1 MDSLT
6 QAALGGVV
14 TYAVLGPTLGKR
26 AAIYGMALGTL
37 PDLDVLIDFGGPIE
51 NMTHHRGFSH
61 SFLVQT
67 AVSPILGWLFSQK
80 KGKRA
85 ASFSQWSV
93 AIFLCF
99 ITHSLADFFTVYGTQ
114 LLWPLTDH
122 PFAHAILFI
131 IDPAYTVPLFIALI
145 GILMM
150 RDRGGAQKLNLS
162 MLTLSTIYLIWSV
175 GAKSMIDQKVQFALT
190 ASGIHPDVYESAPA
204 PFNTLLW
211 RAVAV
216 EDETYYEIWASVF
229 DAVDDIQV
237 RQFDRSLTL
246 LKPIENH
253 PSVRRLQWF
262 TKGQYKAWQE
272 DDVIYLSDLRMGI
285 EGAYV
290 FNFEVGRR
298 SGETF
303 KLGNF
308 NQRSE
313 RPNLKR
319 LPMIWERIF
328 DSSVSIGP

>member
-1 MDSLT
+1 MTTRRRNHCSDLFISELFFCSMKRKRT
-6 QAALGGVV
+6 GESARERLVVAQEAA
-14 TYAVLGPTLGKR
+14 R
-26 AAIYGMALGTL
+26 
-37 PDLDVLIDFGGPIE
+37 
-51 NMTHHRGFSH
+51 
-61 SFLVQT
+61 
-67 AVSPILGWLFSQK
+67 
-80 KGKRA
+80 
-85 ASFSQWSV
+85 
-93 AIFLCF
+93 
-99 ITHSLADFFTVYGTQ
+99 
-114 LLWPLTDH
+114 
-122 PFAHAILFI
+122 I

-190 ASGIHPDVYESAPA
+190 ARGIHPDVYESAPA

-298 SGETF
+298 SG
-303 KLGNF
+303 
-308 NQRSE
+308 
-313 RPNLKR
+313 
-319 LPMIWERIF
+319 
-328 DSSVSIGP
+328 

>member
-1 MDSLT
+1 LDSLT

-26 AAIYGMALGTL
+26 AAIYGIALGTL

-80 KGKRA
+80 KGRRE

-131 IDPAYTVPLFIALI
+131 IDPAYTVPLIVALI
-145 GILMM
+145 GILMI

-175 GAKSMIDQKVQFALT
+175 GAKWMIDQKVQFALT
-190 ASGIHPDVYESAPA
+190 ARGIHPDVYESAPA
-204 PFNTLLW
+204 PLNTLLW

-216 EDETYYEIWASVF
+216 ENETYYEIWASVF

-298 SGETF
+298 SGESL

-308 NQRSE
+308 NQRSD
-313 RPNLKR
+313 RPILKR

>member
-131 IDPAYTVPLFIALI
+131 IDPAYTVPLIIALI

-204 PFNTLLW
+204 PLNTLLW

-319 LPMIWERIF
+319 LPMVWERIF

>member
-14 TYAVLGPTLGKR
+14 TYAVLGPSLGKR

-67 AVSPILGWLFSQK
+67 AASPILGWLFSQI
-80 KGKRA
+80 KGGRG
-85 ASFSQWSV
+85 ASFSQWSI
-93 AIFLCF
+93 AIFFCL

-131 IDPAYTVPLFIALI
+131 IDPAYTVPLIIALI
-145 GILMM
+145 GILMI
-150 RDRGGAQKLNLS
+150 RNRGVAQTLNLS
-162 MLTLSTIYLIWSV
+162 MLTLSTMYLIWSV
-175 GAKSMIDQKVQFALT
+175 IAKSMIDQQVQFALNT
-190 ASGIHPDVYESAPA
+190 RGIHPDVYESAPA
-204 PFNTLLW
+204 PLNTLLW
-211 RAVAV
+211 RAVAIE
-216 EDETYYEIWASVF
+216 EDTHYEIWASVF
-229 DAVDDIQV
+229 DAMDDIQV

-246 LKPIENH
+246 LNPIENH
-253 PSVRRLQWF
+253 PSVSRLQWF
-262 TKGQYKAWQE
+262 TKGQYKAWQK

-308 NQRSE
+308 NQVSE

-328 DSSVSIGP
+328 DASVTIEP

>member
-37 PDLDVLIDFGGPIE
+37 PDLDILIDFGGPIE

-80 KGKRA
+80 RGKRE
-85 ASFSQWSV
+85 ASLRQWSV

-131 IDPAYTVPLFIALI
+131 IDPAYTVPLIIALI
-145 GILMM
+145 GILVM
-150 RDRGGAQKLNLS
+150 RDRGASQKLNLS
-162 MLTLSTIYLIWSV
+162 MLTLSTMYLIWSV
-175 GAKSMIDQKVQFALT
+175 GAKSMIDQQVQFALT
-190 ASGIHPDVYESAPA
+190 ARGIQPDIYESAPA
-204 PFNTLLW
+204 PLNTLLW

-216 EDETYYEIWASVF
+216 EEDTYYEIWVSVF

-246 LKPIENH
+246 LQPIENH

-262 TKGQYKAWQE
+262 TKGQYKAWHE
-272 DDVIYLSDLRMGI
+272 GDVIYLSDLRMGI

-303 KLGNF
+303 TLGNF
-308 NQRSE
+308 TQLSE
-313 RPNLKR
+313 RPNLQR

-328 DSSVSIGP
+328 DPSVSIGP

>member
-1 MDSLT
+1 LDSLT

-14 TYAVLGPTLGKR
+14 TYAVLGPSLGKR

-131 IDPAYTVPLFIALI
+131 IDPAYTVPLIIALI

>member
-26 AAIYGMALGTL
+26 AAIYGIALGTL

-150 RDRGGAQKLNLS
+150 RGRGGAQKLNLS

-190 ASGIHPDVYESAPA
+190 ARGIHPDVYESAPA

>member
-14 TYAVLGPTLGKR
+14 TYAVLGPSLGKR

-67 AVSPILGWLFSQK
+67 AVSPILGWLFSQI
-80 KGKRA
+80 KGGRG
-85 ASFSQWSV
+85 ASFSQWSI
-93 AIFLCF
+93 AIFFCL
-99 ITHSLADFFTVYGTQ
+99 ITHSLADFFTIYGTQ

-131 IDPAYTVPLFIALI
+131 IDPAYTVPLIIALI
-145 GILMM
+145 GILMI
-150 RDRGGAQKLNLS
+150 RNRGVAQTLNLS
-162 MLTLSTIYLIWSV
+162 MLTLSTMYLIWSV
-175 GAKSMIDQKVQFALT
+175 GAKSMIDQQVQFALNT
-190 ASGIHPDVYESAPA
+190 RGIHPDVYESAPA
-204 PFNTLLW
+204 PLNTLLW
-211 RAVAV
+211 RAVAIE
-216 EDETYYEIWASVF
+216 EDTYYEIWASVF

-262 TKGQYKAWQE
+262 TKGQYKAPRE

-298 SGETF
+298 NGETF

-308 NQRSE
+308 NQVSE
-313 RPNLKR
+313 RPDLKR

-328 DSSVSIGP
+328 DASVTIEP

>member
-14 TYAVLGPTLGKR
+14 TYAVLGPSLGKR

-67 AVSPILGWLFSQK
+67 AVSPILGWLFSQT
-80 KGKRA
+80 KGGRG
-85 ASFSQWSV
+85 ASFSQWSI
-93 AIFLCF
+93 AIFFCL

-131 IDPAYTVPLFIALI
+131 IDPAYTVPLIIALI
-145 GILMM
+145 GILMI
-150 RDRGGAQKLNLS
+150 RNRGVAQTLNLS
-162 MLTLSTIYLIWSV
+162 MLTLSTMYLIWSV
-175 GAKSMIDQKVQFALT
+175 GAKSMIDQHVQFALN
-190 ASGIHPDVYESAPA
+190 ARGIHPDVYESAPA
-204 PFNTLLW
+204 PLNTLLW
-211 RAVAV
+211 RAVAIE
-216 EDETYYEIWASVF
+216 EDTYYEIWASVF

-262 TKGQYKAWQE
+262 TKGQYKASRE

-308 NQRSE
+308 NQVSQ
-313 RPNLKR
+313 RPDLKR

-328 DSSVSIGP
+328 DASVTIEP

>member
-1 MDSLT
+1 
-6 QAALGGVV
+6 
-14 TYAVLGPTLGKR
+14 
-26 AAIYGMALGTL
+26 
-37 PDLDVLIDFGGPIE
+37 
-51 NMTHHRGFSH
+51 
-61 SFLVQT
+61 
-67 AVSPILGWLFSQK
+67 
-80 KGKRA
+80 
-85 ASFSQWSV
+85 
-93 AIFLCF
+93 
-99 ITHSLADFFTVYGTQ
+99 
-114 LLWPLTDH
+114 
-122 PFAHAILFI
+122 
-131 IDPAYTVPLFIALI
+131 
-145 GILMM
+145 
-150 RDRGGAQKLNLS
+150 
-162 MLTLSTIYLIWSV
+162 
-175 GAKSMIDQKVQFALT
+175 MIDQKVQFALT
-190 ASGIHPDVYESAPA
+190 ARGIHPDVYESAPA
-204 PFNTLLW
+204 PLNTLLW

-216 EDETYYEIWASVF
+216 ENETYYEIWASVF

>member
-14 TYAVLGPTLGKR
+14 TYAVLGPSLGKR
-26 AAIYGMALGTL
+26 AAIYGMAFGTL

-67 AVSPILGWLFSQK
+67 AVSPILGWLFSQI
-80 KGKRA
+80 KGGRR
-85 ASFSQWSV
+85 ASFSQWSI
-93 AIFLCF
+93 AIFFCL

-122 PFAHAILFI
+122 PFAHAVLFI
-131 IDPAYTVPLFIALI
+131 IDPAYTVPLIIALI
-145 GILMM
+145 GILMIQN
-150 RDRGGAQKLNLS
+150 RGVAQTLNLS
-162 MLTLSTIYLIWSV
+162 MLALSTMYLIWSV
-175 GAKSMIDQKVQFALT
+175 GAKSMIDQQVQFALNT
-190 ASGIHPDVYESAPA
+190 RGIHPDVYESAPA
-204 PFNTLLW
+204 PLNTLLW
-211 RAVAV
+211 RAVAIE
-216 EDETYYEIWASVF
+216 EDTYYEIWASVF
-229 DAVDDIQV
+229 DPVDDIQV

-246 LKPIENH
+246 LNPIENH
-253 PSVRRLQWF
+253 PSVSRLQWF
-262 TKGQYKAWQE
+262 TKGQYKAWQK

-308 NQRSE
+308 NQVSE

-328 DSSVSIGP
+328 DASVTIEP

>member
-26 AAIYGMALGTL
+26 AAIYGIALGTL

-131 IDPAYTVPLFIALI
+131 IDPAYTVPLIIALI

-175 GAKSMIDQKVQFALT
+175 GAKWMIDQKVQFALT
-190 ASGIHPDVYESAPA
+190 ARGIHPDVYESAPA
-204 PFNTLLW
+204 PLNTLLW

-319 LPMIWERIF
+319 LPMVWERIF

>member
-14 TYAVLGPTLGKR
+14 TYAVLGPSLGRR

-61 SFLVQT
+61 SVLVQT
-67 AVSPILGWLFSQK
+67 AVSPILGWLFSQT
-80 KGKRA
+80 KGGRG
-85 ASFSQWSV
+85 ASFSRWSI
-93 AIFLCF
+93 AIFFCL

-131 IDPAYTVPLFIALI
+131 IDPAYTVPLIVALI
-145 GILMM
+145 GILTIQN
-150 RDRGGAQKLNLS
+150 RGVAQTLNLS
-162 MLTLSTIYLIWSV
+162 MLTLSTMYLIWSV
-175 GAKSMIDQKVQFALT
+175 GAKSMIDQHVQFALN
-190 ASGIHPDVYESAPA
+190 ARGIHPDVYESAPA
-204 PFNTLLW
+204 PLNTLLW
-211 RAVAV
+211 RAVAIE
-216 EDETYYEIWASVF
+216 EDTYYEIWASVF
-229 DAVDDIQV
+229 DAVDDLQV
-237 RQFDRSLTL
+237 RQFDRSSTL
-246 LKPIENH
+246 LNPIENH

-262 TKGQYKAWQE
+262 TKDQYKVWQK

-308 NQRSE
+308 NQVSQ
-313 RPNLKR
+313 RPDLKR

-328 DSSVSIGP
+328 DPSVTIEP

>member
-14 TYAVLGPTLGKR
+14 TYAVLGPSLGKR
-26 AAIYGMALGTL
+26 AVIYGMALGTL

-67 AVSPILGWLFSQK
+67 TVSPILGWLFSQI
-80 KGKRA
+80 KGGRG
-85 ASFSQWSV
+85 ASFSQWSI
-93 AIFLCF
+93 AIFFCL

-114 LLWPLTDH
+114 LLWPLSDH
-122 PFAHAILFI
+122 PFAHAVLFI
-131 IDPAYTVPLFIALI
+131 IDPAYTVPLIIALI
-145 GILMM
+145 GILMIQN
-150 RDRGGAQKLNLS
+150 RGVAQTLNLS
-162 MLTLSTIYLIWSV
+162 MLALSTMYLIWSV
-175 GAKSMIDQKVQFALT
+175 IAKSMIDQQVQFALNT
-190 ASGIHPDVYESAPA
+190 RGIHPDVYESAPA
-204 PFNTLLW
+204 PLNTLLW
-211 RAVAV
+211 RAVAIE
-216 EDETYYEIWASVF
+216 EDTHYEIWASVF
-229 DAVDDIQV
+229 DAMDDIQV

-246 LKPIENH
+246 LNPIENH
-253 PSVRRLQWF
+253 PSVSRLQWF
-262 TKGQYKAWQE
+262 TKGQYKAWQK

-308 NQRSE
+308 NQVSE

-319 LPMIWERIF
+319 LTMIWGRIF
-328 DSSVSIGP
+328 DASVTIEP

>member
-1 MDSLT
+1 LDSLT

>member
-14 TYAVLGPTLGKR
+14 AYVVLGPNIGKR
-26 AAIYGMALGTL
+26 AALYGIALGTI

-67 AVSPILGWLFSQK
+67 AVSPILGWLFSQRT
-80 KGKRA
+80 GGRE
-85 ASFSQWSV
+85 ASFSQWST

-114 LLWPLTDH
+114 LLWPLTNH

-131 IDPAYTVPLFIALI
+131 IDPAYTLPLIIALI
-145 GILMM
+145 GILII
-150 RDRGGAQKLNLS
+150 RNRGVAQKLNLG
-162 MLTLSTIYLIWSV
+162 MLTLSTMYLIWSV
-175 GAKSMIDQKVQFALT
+175 GAKLVIDRQVQFALN
-190 ASGIHPDVYESAPA
+190 ARGIHPDVYESAPA
-204 PFNTLLW
+204 PLNTLLW

-216 EDETYYEIWASVF
+216 EKETYHEIWVSVF
-229 DAVDDIQV
+229 DEVDDIQV
-237 RQFDRSLTL
+237 RSFDRGLTL

-262 TKGQYKAWQE
+262 TKGLYKAWQE
-272 DDVIYLSDLRMGI
+272 ENVIYLSDLRMGI

-298 SGETF
+298 SGETL
-303 KLGNF
+303 KLGSF
-308 NQRSE
+308 KQVSE
-313 RPNLKR
+313 RPNVKR

-328 DSSVSIGP
+328 DPSVTPEP